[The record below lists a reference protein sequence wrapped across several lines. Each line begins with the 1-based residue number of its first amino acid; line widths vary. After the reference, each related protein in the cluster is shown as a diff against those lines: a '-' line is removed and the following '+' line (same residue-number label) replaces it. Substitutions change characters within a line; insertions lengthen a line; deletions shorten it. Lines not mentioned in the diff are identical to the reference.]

1 MAYAINDSC
10 VNCGACAAECPV
22 NAISQGDTQFIIDA
36 DTCIDCGNCANVCP
50 VGALTQKDF
59 EAPTITSFL
68 FFSLFILTT
77 PSISDIIA
85 KFINDMIE
93 DEKSKEVIIQRNE
106 LADKFNCAPS
116 QINYVLTTRFTTEKG
131 YLIESRRGGG
141 GYIIIKRIE
150 YNSKE
155 KQLEEINQSIG
166 DSLTYNSAILL
177 IEHLYDRKLITKREF
192 EIIKRSINDRTLGLA
207 EDKNKLRAEMLK
219 GIIMVILS

>member
-1 MAYAINDSC
+1 MAR
-10 VNCGACAAECPV
+10 
-22 NAISQGDTQFIIDA
+22 
-36 DTCIDCGNCANVCP
+36 
-50 VGALTQKDF
+50 
-59 EAPTITSFL
+59 
-68 FFSLFILTT
+68 
-77 PSISDIIA
+77 ISDIIA

-141 GYIIIKRIE
+141 GYIITKRIE

>member
-1 MAYAINDSC
+1 MAR
-10 VNCGACAAECPV
+10 
-22 NAISQGDTQFIIDA
+22 
-36 DTCIDCGNCANVCP
+36 
-50 VGALTQKDF
+50 
-59 EAPTITSFL
+59 
-68 FFSLFILTT
+68 
-77 PSISDIIA
+77 ISDIIA

-116 QINYVLTTRFTTEKG
+116 QINYVLTTRFTTEQG